1 MTVPALSNSRTLVDR
16 IRIPR
21 RRRYNTVIRFGTGID
36 FGSDGVAL
44 VEVRDGEGQ
53 ITRVLGWFGGYETPV
68 CGVRGFGHRYVPA
81 RLQISWANGFE
92 GRTLH
97 DGGGRLTR
105 ALLDAHAQVID
116 SHFGP
121 GTTDQIDIRRTLLI
135 ADG

>member
-1 MTVPALSNSRTLVDR
+1 MTAPVLSNSRVLVDR

-21 RRRYNTVIRFGTGID
+21 RRPCDDIVRFGTGVD
-36 FGSDGVAL
+36 FGSDGIAL
-44 VEVRDGEGQ
+44 VEVRNGEGQ
-53 ITRVLGWFGGYETPV
+53 IVRVLGWFAGCRTAV
-68 CGVRGFGHRYVPA
+68 CGVRGFGQRYVPA
-81 RLQISWANGFE
+81 RLKISWADAFE

-97 DGGGRLTR
+97 DDGGRLTR
-105 ALLDAHAQVID
+105 ALLDAHAEVID